1 MEENVQTMLEDVV
14 SCLRNERIVVR
25 HIPRESR
32 MVGNNPKHVLF
43 GGMAETSVKIYTV
56 PQLRS
61 GSLADPLTK
70 DEKKFLEKYLGLK
83 DNALSIYNKE
93 SNFWSNYQV
102 RLSKDDNYLDLNNPE
117 DYIKWKV
124 LKLNTNSI
132 CPDLETLQEKPKAT
146 YEFVLISEGEQEKAT
161 MKRVNFR
168 KEAYK
173 EFGKIEDDAATMR
186 LVVEAMTQRPF
197 AKTTK
202 KEALVDRLE
211 PLIENDPKLFLKIV
225 QDTHLKTKVLIRE
238 AIDAGAVVQRADQL
252 YYNGQPLCDSG
263 EATLSVAA
271 AYLDKPKN
279 QEIKFAIEAKI
290 KANKDN

>member
-1 MEENVQTMLEDVV
+1 MLGDVV

-43 GGMAETSVKIYTV
+43 GGMAETAVKTYTV

-61 GSLADPLTK
+61 GTLADPLTK
-70 DEKKFLEKYLGLK
+70 EEKKFLEKELGLR
-83 DNALSIYNKE
+83 DNALSVHNKE
-93 SNFWSNYQV
+93 NNFWSNYQV
-102 RLSKDDNYLDLNNPE
+102 RLGKDDNYLDLRDPE
-117 DYIKWKV
+117 DYIKYKV
-124 LKLNTNSI
+124 LLMNVNSI
-132 CPDLETLQEKPKAT
+132 CPSLEALQEKPKAT
-146 YEFVLISEGEQEKAT
+146 YEFVLVSEGDQEKAT

-173 EFGKIEDDAATMR
+173 EFGKIEGDAATLR
-186 LVVEAMTQRPF
+186 LVVESMTQRPF
-197 AKTTK
+197 AASTK
-202 KEALVDRLE
+202 LEALVDRLE

-225 QDTHLKTKVLIRE
+225 QDAHLKTKVLIRE
-238 AIDAGAVVQRADQL
+238 AIDAGAVVQRAEQL

-271 AYLDKPKN
+271 TYLDKPKN
-279 QEIKFAIEAKI
+279 QEMKFAIEAKV
-290 KANKDN
+290 KANTDK